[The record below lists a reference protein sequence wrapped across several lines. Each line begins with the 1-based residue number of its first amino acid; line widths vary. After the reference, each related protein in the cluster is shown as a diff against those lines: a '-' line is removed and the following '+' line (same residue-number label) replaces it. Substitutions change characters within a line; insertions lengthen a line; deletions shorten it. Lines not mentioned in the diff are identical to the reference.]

1 MAALGWPCL
10 AIGRDIDLAGRDSR
24 PPDRDDLLNGNV
36 WVQDICQG
44 GHRGVGVMVVFQE
57 KLKGLLQPVGE
68 TEHRVELVEVGW
80 MSHHPQQPVMARI
93 GSQHKHCPSQGC
105 WSVVALSGGKG
116 CRSLLALIS
125 GQSCCSVVALSGG
138 QGYWSVVV
146 SGGQGCWLMM
156 ANASCCPGGIQGHQE
171 PVRQTMVGHKKNLSP
186 LG

>member
-57 KLKGLLQPVGE
+57 RLKGLLQPVGE
-68 TEHRVELVEVGW
+68 TEHRVESVEAGW

-105 WSVVALSGGKG
+105 WSVVALSGG
-116 CRSLLALIS
+116 
-125 GQSCCSVVALSGG
+125 

-156 ANASCCPGGIQGHQE
+156 ANALCCPGGIQGHQE

>member
-68 TEHRVELVEVGW
+68 TVHRVESVEVGW

-105 WSVVALSGGKG
+105 WSVVALSG
-116 CRSLLALIS
+116 S
-125 GQSCCSVVALSGG
+125 

-156 ANASCCPGGIQGHQE
+156 ANALCCPGGIQGHQE

>member
-93 GSQHKHCPSQGC
+93 GSQHKHCPSQSC
-105 WSVVALSGGKG
+105 WSVVALSG
-116 CRSLLALIS
+116 S
-125 GQSCCSVVALSGG
+125 
-138 QGYWSVVV
+138 QGYWSVLV

-156 ANASCCPGGIQGHQE
+156 ANASCCPG
-171 PVRQTMVGHKKNLSP
+171 VSP
-186 LG
+186 GTSGASEADDGWA